1 MRKNQETLKNKMENA
16 AIAARLSLLRKE
28 KDWKEY
34 LKDNTGAAYLDE
46 IIKVIIYVVI
56 GALILGALY
65 WLFKDTLI
73 PQIQSKIMEMFNP
86 PARP

>member
-1 MRKNQETLKNKMENA
+1 MKQNKETIKTKMERTAVNA
-16 AIAARLSLLRKE
+16 QVRFLRKE
-28 KDWKEY
+28 EDFREY
-34 LKDNTGAAYLDE
+34 LKNNTGAAYLDE
-46 IIKVIIYVVI
+46 IIKIIMYIVI
-56 GALILGALY
+56 GALILAALY

>member
-1 MRKNQETLKNKMENA
+1 MKTETMKNKVEQA
-16 AIAARLSLLRKE
+16 AVAAEVCLLQKE
-28 KDWKEY
+28 EDFREY

-46 IIKVIIYVVI
+46 IIKIIIYIVI

>member
-1 MRKNQETLKNKMENA
+1 MKTETMKNKMEQR
-16 AIAARLSLLRKE
+16 AIAAEVCLLQKE
-28 KDWKEY
+28 EDWREY
-34 LKDNTGAAYLDE
+34 LKDNTGAVYLDE
-46 IIKVIIYVVI
+46 IIKIIIYIVI

-73 PQIQSKIMEMFNP
+73 PQIQSKIMQMFNP